1 MTRLGVPVRLMK
13 IASKVGLHLKPL
25 NESPWKWKV
34 KAVKAVKAFI
44 LSFAF
49 KKAVA
54 IESQCRTCIISS
66 THHAYNKLHQRRKTS
81 ARYYCHYYR
90 SLLS

>member
-25 NESPWKWKV
+25 DESAWKWKV
-34 KAVKAVKAFI
+34 TAVKAFI

-54 IESQCRTCIISS
+54 IESQCRTFIISS
-66 THHAYNKLHQRRKTS
+66 THHAYNKLSTS
-81 ARYYCHYYR
+81 EAEDI
-90 SLLS
+90 S